1 MRSGYE
7 KDLYRQLLTKKS
19 VSPNDSVVHN
29 TVPDNL
35 SDNDMRSS
43 SNGMRDSM
51 RSNLKKT
58 VRFQVYNATNLNSI
72 QEMRKKKLEDLDR
85 FSLERHLQ

>member
-7 KDLYRQLLTKKS
+7 RDLDRQLNTKKS

-43 SNGMRDSM
+43 SNGRGSM

>member
-7 KDLYRQLLTKKS
+7 KDLDRQLLTKKS

-43 SNGMRDSM
+43 SNGMRGSM

-72 QEMRKKKLEDLDR
+72 QEMRKKKLEDLNR

>member
-7 KDLYRQLLTKKS
+7 RDLDRQLISKKS
-19 VSPNDSVVHN
+19 VSPNESINH
-29 TVPDNL
+29 TVPDDH

-43 SNGMRDSM
+43 SNGMRGSL

-72 QEMRKKKLEDLDR
+72 
-85 FSLERHLQ
+85 

>member
-7 KDLYRQLLTKKS
+7 KDLDRQLISKKS
-19 VSPNDSVVHN
+19 VSPNDSLVHN

-35 SDNDMRSS
+35 SDNDNRSS
-43 SNGMRDSM
+43 SNGMRGSM

-72 QEMRKKKLEDLDR
+72 
-85 FSLERHLQ
+85 